1 MIKFPEQW
9 HKVNRNL
16 KFKKMV
22 LTVGNVTVDIPL
34 FLPITY
40 KQEYW
45 VEERFWLEATKVLME
60 M

>member
-9 HKVNRNL
+9 HKVNKNL

-22 LTVGNVTVDIPL
+22 VTIGNAVVDIPL
-34 FLPITY
+34 FLPVSY

-45 VEERFWLEATKVLME
+45 LDESCWNYGSEVLME
-60 M
+60 N